1 MIGRNQWISG
11 AETPCQCRVDIGQF
25 TGHAFAME
33 TPMNTFSASP
43 PDDAATPFRRSADFI
58 RQVLPSA
65 GGVASNPSSRADRSP
80 ACEYVD
86 IGRGNGFLMDA
97 AGERPAMSV
106 IGEIG

>member
-1 MIGRNQWISG
+1 
-11 AETPCQCRVDIGQF
+11 
-25 TGHAFAME
+25 
-33 TPMNTFSASP
+33 MNTFSASP